1 MRDACESIF
10 CLSRSREKM
19 SAADTKSKMNER
31 AARLPKSRDLTNIE
45 ETMQVLRIATDILN
59 SGMDI
64 EDCKASTFGSETE
77 APAPPVLVSAVG
89 AAESKL
95 LLKKAPPHHL
105 VCVFAMYGEKNRI
118 RTKAEHENGQDFMT
132 TKVKQLEWLF
142 AGEEDKTWEIV
153 AVDDGCPD
161 GSKDLA
167 KGVIEKNGL
176 KNITVLDLK
185 NAYKEKIPYFTKR
198 GLDEACKKSRK
209 GGAIL
214 YGLQYAAQ
222 TRQFYPEAK
231 PRLVMYTDSD
241 LSSDMALCGLLSDGI
256 LNKGTCMS
264 MGARYGAP
272 GTFLVKPPDQ
282 GAAAHPTSH
291 YEQPNMM
298 KIVLRHYVRVRLL
311 PMLEGIYDTQCAF
324 KCFRAEDLPA
334 IIEDVMSMGADFDME
349 LLLCALGFFK
359 KQGIEQKKLCAVA
372 PTLFTED
379 FAESNFMA
387 TSDDVD
393 KPHKTFAAM
402 MTALVGMH
410 ERYIDPN
417 SEEAKSQ
424 KELVDFCRDMP
435 WETYK
440 KMHDK
445 LNERGPTL
453 FDHPFTLAELKAAAA

>member
-1 MRDACESIF
+1 MGCGS
-10 CLSRSREKM
+10 SSQGKY
-19 SAADTKSKMNER
+19 AALAPRLEELKKS
-31 AARLPKSRDLTNIE
+31 LPVSRDLTNTDE
-45 ETMQVLRIATDILN
+45 NMQVLDIAKEILE
-59 SGMDI
+59 SKADI
-64 EDCKASTFGSETE
+64 EEIKKETFGSEKE
-77 APAPPVLVSAVG
+77 KPASPVLVSAVG

-95 LLKKAPPHHL
+95 LLKQCPAHHL

-118 RTKAEHENGQDFMT
+118 RTKQEHENGQDFLC

-142 AGEEDKTWEIV
+142 DGEEGKTWEIL

-167 KGVIEKNGL
+167 KDIVQKKSL
-176 KNITVLDLK
+176 KNITILDLR
-185 NAYKEKIPYFTKR
+185 NAYKEKIPFFMDR

-214 YGLQYAAQ
+214 YGLLHAAAS
-222 TRQFYPEAK
+222 RPFYPDTK
-231 PRLVMYTDSD
+231 PTLVMYTDSD
-241 LSSDMALCGLLSDGI
+241 LSTDMALCGLLSDGV
-256 LNKGTCMS
+256 LNKGSCIS
-264 MGARYGAP
+264 MGARYGSP

-282 GAAAHPTSH
+282 GAAPHPKSH
-291 YEQPNMM
+291 FEQPNMM

-324 KCFRAEDLPA
+324 KCFRAEDLSA
-334 IIEDVMSMGADFDME
+334 IVNDVKSMGADFDME
-349 LLLCALGFFK
+349 LLLCALLFYR
-359 KQGIEQKKLCAVA
+359 KQGHAQAKLCSVA

-387 TSDDVD
+387 SSDDPD
-393 KPHKTFAAM
+393 KPYKTYAAM

-410 ERYIDPN
+410 ERYVDPE
-417 SEEAKSQ
+417 SDEAKAQ
-424 KELVDFCRDMP
+424 KALVDFCRDMS

-445 LNERGPTL
+445 LNERGETL
-453 FDHPFTLAELKAAAA
+453 FDHPFTLDELKAAAS